1 MESKSIF
8 TVLAEAVGTVNQNV
22 VDLFALV
29 DEQAKKIDEIHS
41 ALFSPTNDIK
51 PANDGGEA

>member
-1 MESKSIF
+1 MENKSIF

-41 ALFSPTNDIK
+41 ALFASTNDIK